1 MGSSSDEWKDDLIKQ
16 LAQMFRGMNMPFD
29 EEMIRKMME
38 QFTEQFEQMGI
49 DPEKLGSV
57 DMKVDMKNFAKAF
70 TGGADMTEIFS
81 NLGFNVEVNSAPVE
95 VDITD
100 SNEGE
105 TTDVVEL
112 PEADWYLDGWNMY
125 VTIDC
130 NNNIPSDES
139 IVNFVIANNGTL
151 LEICLENTPQPF
163 TRIELPHPCECVKED
178 EINNGILDLTLKL
191 MPQGSAL
198 DGDEDNGDTSDRNIP
213 IE

>member
-1 MGSSSDEWKDDLIKQ
+1 MSSSSDEWKDDLIKQ

-29 EEMIRKMME
+29 EDMIRKMME
-38 QFTEQFEQMGI
+38 QFTEQFGQMGI

-95 VDITD
+95 VDISESNDSESTD
-100 SNEGE
+100 II
-105 TTDVVEL
+105 EL
-112 PEADWYLDGWNMY
+112 PEADWYLDGWDMY

-130 NNNIPSDES
+130 NNNIPSDDS
-139 IVNFVIANNGTL
+139 IVNFILVNNGNL
-151 LEICLENTPQPF
+151 LEISLENTPQPF
-163 TRIELPHPCECVKED
+163 KRIELPHPCEIVKEGQ
-178 EINNGILDLTLKL
+178 INNGILDLILKL

-198 DGDEDNGDTSDRNIP
+198 DEDGDNESSSDRNIP
-213 IE
+213 IG